1 MPVLRAAWLEVR
13 LREPRL
19 REGLFD
25 DVERSVEGAE
35 GVPECSQQ
43 SGPCSRIREL
53 QGIEPDGGLTV
64 PSSGRQARGTR
75 TGRFRNVQGPWPDT
89 TPEADGASV
98 RRL

>member
-1 MPVLRAAWLEVR
+1 MTTITTTYTD
-13 LREPRL
+13 
-19 REGLFD
+19 F
-25 DVERSVEGAE
+25 
-35 GVPECSQQ
+35 
-43 SGPCSRIREL
+43 
-53 QGIEPDGGLTV
+53 LTD